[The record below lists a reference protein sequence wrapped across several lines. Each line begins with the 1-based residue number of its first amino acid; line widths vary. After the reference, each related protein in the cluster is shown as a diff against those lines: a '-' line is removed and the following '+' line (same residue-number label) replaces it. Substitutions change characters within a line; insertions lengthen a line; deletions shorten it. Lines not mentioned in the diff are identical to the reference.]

1 MNAIRTYARDNWLR
15 LGIAAVIVCSL
26 AAGLI
31 DSSVA
36 VAGVILDVEPSLKD
50 LQDKSEKVFAALQEN
65 IKKVQDTAN
74 NALEEV
80 KKEGT
85 LHAKTNE
92 ELKKL
97 GETGTKL
104 SNDLAELKTRTLEVE
119 QKLAKRPSGGNE
131 QPKSIAKSGNDE
143 PEESASPAGVLS
155 ELDVRELTVDIARRL
170 GMPSAE
176 KGVVIAQVRSGGS
189 AEEAGLKE
197 GDLILELNRRPVTS
211 LRSYESAAS
220 QVAKDQPVLLL
231 IKRQGRTLYITLKS

>member
-1 MNAIRTYARDNWLR
+1 M
-15 LGIAAVIVCSL
+15 
-26 AAGLI
+26 
-31 DSSVA
+31 
-36 VAGVILDVEPSLKD
+36 
-50 LQDKSEKVFAALQEN
+50 
-65 IKKVQDTAN
+65 
-74 NALEEV
+74 
-80 KKEGT
+80 
-85 LHAKTNE
+85 
-92 ELKKL
+92 
-97 GETGTKL
+97 
-104 SNDLAELKTRTLEVE
+104 
-119 QKLAKRPSGGNE
+119 
-131 QPKSIAKSGNDE
+131 
-143 PEESASPAGVLS
+143 LS